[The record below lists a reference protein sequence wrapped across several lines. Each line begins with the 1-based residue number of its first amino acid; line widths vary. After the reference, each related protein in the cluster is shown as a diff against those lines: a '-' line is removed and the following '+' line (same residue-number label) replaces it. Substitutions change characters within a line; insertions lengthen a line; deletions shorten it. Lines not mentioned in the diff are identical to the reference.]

1 MNKTSS
7 EWRPAETVKPNP
19 TQAAPLGLHL
29 PTQIL
34 LASHHL
40 LPHHRHSHPT
50 TCPASG
56 SFTMIQNG
64 LANGRSTCFSDSGPR
79 QSP

>member
-40 LPHHRHSHPT
+40 LFLT
-50 TCPASG
+50 TGTA
-56 SFTMIQNG
+56 TAQ
-64 LANGRSTCFSDSGPR
+64 LARLLVLS
-79 QSP
+79 Q